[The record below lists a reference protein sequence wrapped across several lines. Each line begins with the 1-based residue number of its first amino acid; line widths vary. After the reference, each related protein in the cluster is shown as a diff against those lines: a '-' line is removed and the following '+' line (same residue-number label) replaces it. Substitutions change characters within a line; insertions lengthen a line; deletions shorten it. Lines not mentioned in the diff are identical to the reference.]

1 MILVNIKRE
10 ITLPSGET
18 KKVRETYLSCEETCS
33 EATIHIMEN
42 VPGAEILSTK
52 KAKFYD
58 VVGDGPY
65 YTARVSM
72 VIFDGEK
79 EKTKNVHVLV
89 SGEDYRDAVKN
100 LYSFLSTHDARVIS
114 LGETKIAEY
123 IR

>member
-1 MILVNIKRE
+1 MIIVNIKRE
-10 ITLPSGET
+10 NTLPTGET
-18 KKVRETYLSCEETCS
+18 KIVRETYLSSKETCS

-58 VVGDGPY
+58 VVGDGPFFS
-65 YTARVSM
+65 ARVSM
-72 VIFDGEK
+72 VVFDGEK
-79 EKTKNVHVLV
+79 EKTRNVVILI

-100 LYSFLSTHDARVIS
+100 LYEYIKENDARVIS

>member
-1 MILVNIKRE
+1 MILVKVNRE

-18 KKVRETYLSCEETCS
+18 KKVKETYLSGRGTCS
-33 EATIHIMEN
+33 EATTHVMEN
-42 VPGAEILSTK
+42 IPNIEVLSTK

-58 VVGDGPY
+58 VVGDGAF

-72 VIFDGEK
+72 TVFDGEK
-79 EKTKNVHVLV
+79 EKTKNVIILI

-100 LYSFLSTHDARVIS
+100 LYEYIREYDARVIS
-114 LGETKIAEY
+114 LGETKIKEY